1 MGEKFKDFPCFYYLD
16 SRVNKKN
23 RLQFYSML
31 AAMFGQTPEE
41 AAQTSELFAHASGKL
56 FGGTGYS
63 TSEIKKDG
71 GTYFDKP
78 YRDCRGFYR
87 RKAYDEAG
95 LKDKCCIICPYSH
108 SYTNN
113 CVDKERQVLH
123 ILINH
128 PEWFQIANCSVADFR
143 SHLAI
148 SCTNDISEYPVIP
161 FHAYLFEYLLRNDT
175 VTEDAVTAFVRD
187 ALTENGQHVPD
198 TVLAPFV
205 STQLGIISRTVIGGD
220 DTSTLLF
227 AVSSL
232 REDRYTPPQLVQ
244 PQSQTSTKEEKK
256 PRQSSNA
263 IEGLAR
269 LFSDIDGMHF
279 VSDEKKKTTATPK
292 PLKKVPIKEVPCTNQ
307 DTETNM
313 LEMLLSSLSDDDTE
327 TGPQI
332 STPEPEFPPG
342 ETALTTNLAEEAL
355 EEADFAAEGE
365 EDEEPI
371 IAEVAPTVNV
381 PLTQDINVATVKI
394 TTLPDNTPAA
404 NEGVPETLNQN
415 VAPEDGISPC
425 SICHGTSLDS
435 YSFTE
440 EWQKNLSLHCVACEK
455 AAQSGTT
462 KPFHSVTTNHPPV
475 LSGCAFCSNGQQ
487 HNCVYNSTPL
497 SISGEF
503 ASIVH
508 DCSDYMSNLSNLV
521 ALMDACSEAE
531 YLSIE
536 CIRMYGIEGL
546 LIFVSGSFYFIGGG
560 ATACA
565 GVKQIFSGS
574 GHQRIHSLNPLLV
587 HVKLLRF
594 GLRLT
599 KIESLAVLYSIFVGT
614 DILLPP
620 GLFFITDSGTDLY
633 RTIMPQYNNLFSR
646 LILTDTEKVRYEKLK
661 RLEWALAGSVDTSFI
676 SLGKNRSIT
685 GSNALNYRF
694 ALLSEERICREG
706 TLYVVTLDK
715 TSELPPYEAILLW
728 EDVAGRLTASSLS
741 CMNYAFLLGIGN
753 GISYFTCFEEEA
765 FFDSLMASAR
775 SAYKKAYKKELHLQV
790 VSERYCT
797 LSCVEVVDK

>member
-41 AAQTSELFAHASGKL
+41 AAQTSELFAQASGKL

-63 TSEIKKDG
+63 ADEIKKDG

-87 RKAYDEAG
+87 RKAYDEAD
-95 LKDKCCIICPYSH
+95 LRDKCCIICPYSH
-108 SYTNN
+108 SYANN

-123 ILINH
+123 ILIKH

-175 VTEDAVTAFVRD
+175 VTEDAVTTFVRG

-205 STQLGIISRTVIGGD
+205 STQLGIILRTVIGSD
-220 DTSTLLF
+220 DVSTLLF

-232 REDRYTPPQLVQ
+232 RENRYTPPQLVQ
-244 PQSQTSTKEEKK
+244 PLSQTTAKKEKK
-256 PRQSSNA
+256 EPPSSNA
-263 IEGLAR
+263 IENFAR
-269 LFSDIDGMHF
+269 LFSDLDGMHY
-279 VSDEKKKTTATPK
+279 VSEEKKVSSPAPK
-292 PLKKVPIKEVPCTNQ
+292 PAKETPNKETPCTGQ
-307 DTETNM
+307 DAETNM
-313 LEMLLSSLSDDDTE
+313 LEMLLNSLSDD
-327 TGPQI
+327 
-332 STPEPEFPPG
+332 S
-342 ETALTTNLAEEAL
+342 ETAPLLPPEEVPLAEDTVDDAL
-355 EEADFAAEGE
+355 EEPDFII
-365 EDEEPI
+365 EDEETEEPLVM
-371 IAEVAPTVNV
+371 EVAPTVNE

-425 SICHGTSLDS
+425 SICNGTSLDS

-497 SISGEF
+497 SISEEF

-508 DCSDYMSNLSNLV
+508 DCSDYMGNLSNLV

-536 CIRMYGIEGL
+536 CVRMYGIEGL

-574 GHQRIHSLNPLLV
+574 GHQRILSLNPLLV

-620 GLFFITDSGTDLY
+620 GLLFITDSGTDLY

-676 SLGKNRSIT
+676 SIGKNRSIT

-715 TSELPPYEAILLW
+715 ASELPPNEAILLW

-775 SAYKKAYKKELHLQV
+775 SAYKKAYKKEVHLQV

-797 LSCVEVVDK
+797 LSCVEAVDK